1 MQKNLEGR
9 LAGGEE
15 AAAAGQF
22 QDFDEQMMARAISL
36 ARNGLGRT
44 SPNPLVGAVI
54 VRDGRIVAEGWH
66 RKAGTPHAEIHALN
80 MAGELARGATVY
92 VSLEPCAHYGRTGP
106 CARALV
112 EAGVS
117 RVVVAMTDPN
127 PKVAGK
133 GIAILQE
140 AGIEVTTGVLEQEA
154 RQLNEVFLKWM
165 TTGLPFVALKTA
177 MTLDGKIA
185 TAAGQSQWIT
195 NEASRYET
203 HRLRDIYDGILVGIN
218 TALADNPSLTTRLKE
233 YQGRNPVRIVVD
245 SRARLP
251 LTAKLVT
258 DGAARTIVAVTEQAP
273 AERVEALR
281 SAGVE
286 IIVAGSSN
294 HVDMQSLM
302 EQLGAMKISSVLV
315 EGGGSV
321 NFSLLQAGLVD
332 RVYAFIAPKLV
343 GGRDALTPVE
353 GEGFQELD
361 RAVEL
366 ENIQLRQLG
375 SDVLLTGIVKRNMEK

>member
-185 TAAGQSQWIT
+185 TVAGQSQWIT

-375 SDVLLTGIVKRNMEK
+375 SDVLLTGIVKRNTEK

>member
-15 AAAAGQF
+15 AAAAWQF

-375 SDVLLTGIVKRNMEK
+375 SDVLLTGIVKRNTEK

>member
-106 CARALV
+106 CAQALV

-117 RVVVAMTDPN
+117 RVVVAMMDPN

-140 AGIEVTTGVLEQEA
+140 AGIQVTTGVLEQEA

-375 SDVLLTGIVKRNMEK
+375 SDVLLTGIVKRNTEK

>member
-106 CARALV
+106 CAKALV

-117 RVVVAMTDPN
+117 RVVVAMMDPN

-375 SDVLLTGIVKRNMEK
+375 SDVLLTGIVKRNTEK

>member
-140 AGIEVTTGVLEQEA
+140 AGIQVTTGVLEQEA

-375 SDVLLTGIVKRNMEK
+375 SDVLLTGIVKRNTEK

>member
-140 AGIEVTTGVLEQEA
+140 AGIEVTTGVLEQAA

-218 TALADNPSLTTRLKE
+218 TALSDNPSLTTRLKE

-353 GEGFQELD
+353 GDGFQELD

-375 SDVLLTGIVKRNMEK
+375 SDVLLTGIVKRNTEK

>member
-106 CARALV
+106 CAKALV

-117 RVVVAMTDPN
+117 RVVVAMMDPN

-140 AGIEVTTGVLEQEA
+140 AGIQVTTGVLEQEA

-294 HVDMQSLM
+294 HVDMHSLM

-353 GEGFQELD
+353 GDGFQELD
-361 RAVEL
+361 HAVEL

-375 SDVLLTGIVKRNMEK
+375 SDVLLTGIVKRNTEK

>member
-117 RVVVAMTDPN
+117 RAVVAMTDPN

-375 SDVLLTGIVKRNMEK
+375 SDVLLTGIVKRNTEK

>member
-106 CARALV
+106 CAKALV
-112 EAGVS
+112 EAGVG
-117 RVVVAMTDPN
+117 RVVIAMTDPN

-140 AGIEVTTGVLEQEA
+140 AGIQVTTGVLEQEA

-375 SDVLLTGIVKRNMEK
+375 SDVLLTGIVKRNTEK

>member
-117 RVVVAMTDPN
+117 RVVVAMMDPN

-251 LTAKLVT
+251 LESKLVT
-258 DGAARTIVAVTEQAP
+258 DGAARTIVAVTAGAP
-273 AERVEALR
+273 ADRLEALR
-281 SAGVE
+281 SAGAEV
-286 IIVAGSSN
+286 IVAGSSN

-375 SDVLLTGIVKRNMEK
+375 SDVLLTGIVKRNTEK

>member
-106 CARALV
+106 CAKALV

-117 RVVVAMTDPN
+117 RVVVAMMDPN

-165 TTGLPFVALKTA
+165 TTGLPFVALKNA

-375 SDVLLTGIVKRNMEK
+375 SDVLLTGIVKRNTEK

>member
-258 DGAARTIVAVTEQAP
+258 DGAARTIVAVTEQAS

-375 SDVLLTGIVKRNMEK
+375 SDVLLTGIVKRNTEK

>member
-140 AGIEVTTGVLEQEA
+140 ANIEVTTGVLEQEA

-165 TTGLPFVALKTA
+165 ITGLPFVALKTA

-294 HVDMQSLM
+294 HVDMHSLM

-375 SDVLLTGIVKRNMEK
+375 SDVLLTGIVKRNTEK

>member
-9 LAGGEE
+9 LAGWGE
-15 AAAAGQF
+15 AAASGQF

-106 CARALV
+106 CAKALV

-140 AGIEVTTGVLEQEA
+140 AGIQVTTGVLEQEA

-203 HRLRDIYDGILVGIN
+203 HRLRDVYDGILVGIN
-218 TALADNPSLTTRLKE
+218 TALADNPALTTRLKE
-233 YQGRNPVRIVVD
+233 YPGRNPVRIVVD

-251 LTAKLVT
+251 LDSKLVT
-258 DGAARTIVAVTEQAP
+258 DGAARTIVAVTAGAP
-273 AERVEALR
+273 ADRLEALR
-281 SAGVE
+281 SAGAEV
-286 IIVAGSSN
+286 IVAGSGDQ
-294 HVDMQSLM
+294 VDMHSLM

-353 GEGFQELD
+353 GDGFRELSH
-361 RAVEL
+361 AVEL
-366 ENIQLRQLG
+366 EDIQLRQLG
-375 SDVLLTGIVKRNMEK
+375 SDVLLTGIVKRNTEK

>member
-203 HRLRDIYDGILVGIN
+203 HRLRDVYDGILVGIN
-218 TALADNPSLTTRLKE
+218 TALADNPALTTRLKE
-233 YQGRNPVRIVVD
+233 YPGRNPVRIVVD

-251 LTAKLVT
+251 LESKLVT
-258 DGAARTIVAVTEQAP
+258 DGAARTIVAVTAGAP
-273 AERVEALR
+273 ADRLEALR
-281 SAGVE
+281 SAGAEV
-286 IIVAGSSN
+286 IVAGSGDQ
-294 HVDMQSLM
+294 VDMHSLM

-375 SDVLLTGIVKRNMEK
+375 SDVLLTGIVKRNTEK